1 MKIQVFHY
9 SLRWFSSI
17 IMLLSYFV
25 VLENKLDFKMKT
37 ENYSFLCFAAIR
49 GTSYESNKVL
59 PFKKT
64 SQLETQWKS
73 LIPWPL
79 KTSNTTCTVHTTF
92 SDGPLSPT
100 MHHTVDLFFSSP
112 LIIQTTIMPY
122 FQSRTAQCCN
132 AKYEIFKILGNKKT
146 YDHEED
152 QQRRKPTE
160 GEHNR
165 VLGDQ

>member
-1 MKIQVFHY
+1 M
-9 SLRWFSSI
+9 
-17 IMLLSYFV
+17 
-25 VLENKLDFKMKT
+25 
-37 ENYSFLCFAAIR
+37 
-49 GTSYESNKVL
+49 
-59 PFKKT
+59 
-64 SQLETQWKS
+64 
-73 LIPWPL
+73 
-79 KTSNTTCTVHTTF
+79 TSNTTCTVHTTF

-132 AKYEIFKILGNKKT
+132 AKYEIFKIIGNKKT
-146 YDHEED
+146 CDHEED

-165 VLGDQ
+165 VPGDQ